1 MQDKYW
7 DKVSKNKVFTTPLE
21 IESFSKR
28 VNKNAQILDLGC
40 GYGRTLKTLNN
51 MGYKNLH
58 GADIS
63 KEMLKRAKNEADF
76 AKYLFVDDG
85 IIDAK
90 DNSFDA
96 VLIIAVLTSNPF
108 TKDQINMIKEVK
120 RVLKKDGIIYIN
132 DFLINNDERNEI
144 RYKKFLNKYNTYGVF
159 ELDEGVILRH
169 HKEEYLMELL
179 SDFEM
184 VSKEKVVYKTM
195 NGNKSNGIQYIGK
208 L

>member
-63 KEMLKRAKNEADF
+63 KEMLKRAKNEAGF